1 MNTVQVGNWVTL
13 TGKTIHAKNRLEQN
27 GNAWLVTEVGRD
39 KMRVRSAQMT
49 EGPRRKKRFD
59 GRWLWLEDDNDF
71 DWTQAMIRLIVGMA
85 LCITGVGFVEGSNSF
100 AIGVPCMLMGIVIMV
115 WSLFGMAHKGQ
126 LLND

>member
-1 MNTVQVGNWVTL
+1 
-13 TGKTIHAKNRLEQN
+13 
-27 GNAWLVTEVGRD
+27 
-39 KMRVRSAQMT
+39 
-49 EGPRRKKRFD
+49 
-59 GRWLWLEDDNDF
+59 
-71 DWTQAMIRLIVGMA
+71 MIRLIVGMA